1 MNCKIY
7 KLMLGVMVTPVMPG
21 SEQLKQEASPG
32 YDAQLVSK
40 KIK

>member
-7 KLMLGVMVTPVMPG
+7 KLILGAMVTPVMPASG
-21 SEQLKQEASPG
+21 QLKQEASLG

-40 KIK
+40 E

>member
-7 KLMLGVMVTPVMPG
+7 KLMLGVLVAPVMPASG
-21 SEQLKQEASPG
+21 QLKQKASPG

-40 KIK
+40 E